1 MWSEISRSATSF
13 GLIRLITWDAQLI
26 TIGDRFLDHYQWVAS
41 LWIRMLFV
49 LRYIEIQLLLDWESW
64 LYFHL
69 FLILEIFQCNLGNFF
84 NANRHLIWPLSYKLV
99 VTSLGPW
106 VPACWSARC
115 LFRISLS
122 KVFQLV
128 LWQVLSSF
136 FEDRLF

>member
-26 TIGDRFLDHYQWVAS
+26 TIGDRFLDHHQWVAS

-64 LYFHL
+64 FYFHL

-84 NANRHLIWPLSYKLV
+84 NANRHLIWSLSYKLV

-106 VPACWSARC
+106 VPACWSARS
-115 LFRISLS
+115 LFRIPLS